1 MSDIEKKYK
10 YSVIVPVYNEE
21 ESVQPLFSEIKDAM
35 NKMQQPYEIIFVD
48 DGSIDKTF
56 EKLNSLSPI
65 KIIRFR
71 KNFGQT
77 AALDAGFKNAEGEI
91 FITMDGDGQNDP
103 VDIPKLIKKMSEGY
117 DMVSGWRI
125 DRKDDFSKRFF
136 SRGADFLRK
145 FFINDKIHDS
155 GCSLKAYK
163 AECFKNLTL
172 YGEIHR
178 FIPGILRWL
187 GFRIA
192 EIKVN
197 HRPRTTGKT
206 KYNWKRV
213 LKGLIDMISVWFWRK
228 YSGRPLHLFGG
239 LGIIS
244 GTLGM
249 LLGTY
254 LAVARILGK
263 IALQNS
269 IWPLIAVF
277 LVLTGIQLFI
287 SGLLADIAVK
297 TYYNEKRSTYSIK
310 EIIEN
315 KYEDDEANSDAKS

>member
-103 VDIPKLIKKMSEGY
+103 ADIPNLLNKMK
-117 DMVSGWRI
+117 DDLDVVSGWRYN
-125 DRKDDFSKRFF
+125 RKDDFSKRFA

-155 GCSLKAYK
+155 GCTLKSFK
-163 AECFKNLTL
+163 SECFDDLTL
-172 YGEIHR
+172 YGEMHR
-178 FIPGILRWL
+178 FIPGILRWQ
-187 GFRIA
+187 GFKIG

-197 HRPRTTGKT
+197 HRVRTTGKT

-213 LKGLIDMISVWFWRK
+213 IKGLIDMISVWFWRK
-228 YSGRPLHLFGG
+228 YSGRPLHLFGS

-244 GTLGM
+244 GTLG
-249 LLGTY
+249 LILGLY
-254 LAVARILGK
+254 LTIARILGF
-263 IALQNS
+263 ISLQDS
-269 IWPLIAVF
+269 IWPLVSVF
-277 LVLTGIQLFI
+277 LVLTGLQLFI

-297 TYYNEKRSTYSIK
+297 TYYSGRRKTYNIK
-310 EIIEN
+310 EIIE
-315 KYEDDEANSDAKS
+315 K